1 MDIMKQEKDRH
12 ILKVLLIS
20 LLLLP
25 FAAHMSGK
33 GNNLPE
39 WKDFVV
45 IQANMTSTIT
55 NDSGLESSLRNG
67 VDAVL
72 YQEMLICKGLPLKKE
87 WLLLVKNSRCIQETA
102 NS

>member
-20 LLLLP
+20 LLLLS

-39 WKDFVV
+39 WKDLVV

-55 NDSGLESSLRNG
+55 NDS
-67 VDAVL
+67 
-72 YQEMLICKGLPLKKE
+72 
-87 WLLLVKNSRCIQETA
+87 
-102 NS
+102 